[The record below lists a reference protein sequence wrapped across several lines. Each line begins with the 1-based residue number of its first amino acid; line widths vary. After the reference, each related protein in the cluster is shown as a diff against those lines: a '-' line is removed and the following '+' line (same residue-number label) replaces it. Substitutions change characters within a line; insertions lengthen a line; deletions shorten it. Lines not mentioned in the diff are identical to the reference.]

1 MKSIFIRVYFFF
13 FKIIFNVIEKNSIYY
28 EKSFFN
34 RISLINFGI
43 FKFGLNCR
51 YLEIGVFQDTVF
63 NSIPLPLEKKI
74 GVDPVQGG
82 THRMTSDDFFI
93 NNHLKFDI
101 IFIDGLHTYDQVK
114 RDFINSYNSLS
125 DEGIIYIHDM
135 LPTKSIY
142 QNFKR
147 RTSTWNGDVW
157 KLALQLSTSDNF
169 KNNFIIA
176 NIDFGIGIFKKKTNL
191 VNLDFLNKDFS
202 VLSYNDFKIS
212 KSVLPIRSVFDS
224 INFINKG

>member
-1 MKSIFIRVYFFF
+1 MKKFLLRFYFFV
-13 FKIIFNVIEKNSIYY
+13 FKVLYEFIEK
-28 EKSFFN
+28 KSVNFENNYFN

-43 FKFGLNCR
+43 LKFGPNCSF
-51 YLEIGVFQDTVF
+51 LEIGVFPNTVF
-63 NSIPLPLEKKI
+63 NSIPLTLEKKI

-82 THRMTSDDFFI
+82 THTMTSDDFFK

-135 LPTKSIY
+135 LPAKSIF
-142 QNFKR
+142 QNLKR
-147 RTSTWNGDVW
+147 KTSTWNGDVW
-157 KLALQLSTSDNF
+157 KLAFQLSDSDNF

-202 VLSYNDFKIS
+202 ALSYNDFKIS
-212 KSVLPIRSVFDS
+212 KSALPIRSVFDS

>member
-1 MKSIFIRVYFFF
+1 MKNFFFRFYFFF
-13 FKIIFNVIEKNSIYY
+13 YKVLYKFIEK
-28 EKSFFN
+28 KSVYLENNNFN

-43 FKFGLNCR
+43 FKLGPNCR

-63 NSIPLPLEKKI
+63 NSIPLTLDKKI
-74 GVDPVQGG
+74 GVDPVKGG
-82 THRMTSDDFFI
+82 THRMTSDEFFK

-135 LPTKSIY
+135 LPEKSIY
-142 QNFKR
+142 QNLKR
-147 RTSTWNGDVW
+147 KTSIWNGDVW
-157 KLALQLSTSDNF
+157 KLGFQLNDLSNF
-169 KNNFIIA
+169 KNNFIIV
-176 NIDFGIGIFKKKTNL
+176 NVDFGIGIFKKKSNL
-191 VNLDFLNKDFS
+191 INLDFLNKDYS
-202 VLSYNDFKIS
+202 ALSYNDFKIS
-212 KSVLPIRSVFDS
+212 KNVLPIRSVFDS